1 MANKSVSKLT
11 KKIGHQEYVVEW
23 NNDRILYIPTT
34 KKEKVDIINRFNEEA
49 KTINETKALYE
60 SIKRELNK
68 LNNTITRKDKK
79 IMKLESESLN
89 VKTQKELDKVKSELK
104 ELKAKYDDLHTKY
117 DEVIRENVE
126 FRKIFDE
133 IENICDSD

>member
-1 MANKSVSKLT
+1 MKT
-11 KKIGHQEYVVEW
+11 I
-23 NNDRILYIPTT
+23 DYINTLI
-34 KKEKVDIINRFNEEA
+34 KEKEEL
-49 KTINETKALYE
+49 KTLCKSHVETIRL
-60 SIKRELNK
+60 IKRELNK

-117 DEVIRENVE
+117 DEVVRENVDL
-126 FRKIFDE
+126 RKIFDE
-133 IENICDSD
+133 IETICDSD